1 MMSTTAKSIIFLAIA
16 YAVTWAIVITGWSMG
31 LHEQSPQT
39 AVLLLA
45 ISMVGPT
52 VAALICAFAFEKGQR
67 VKALGLGGRWSW
79 WWMVA
84 WLAPIALAAGSVA
97 LTLALSDRTY
107 VDIGTSAAAAA
118 EAQGQD
124 LSQVPPFVLSTA
136 FIVGMSIVVGGLAN
150 WLILTFTEELGWRG
164 YLHHMWRPAG
174 FWRAS
179 LGTGAVWGFW
189 HAPMIYLIGHNY
201 PDPNDRLMGV
211 GLFVIFCMLLSPLM
225 TLIRDRTNSVWSA
238 GLFHGTFN
246 AVGGLTIAAIS
257 NPTFPWN
264 GIVGI
269 GGYLALA
276 IGLLAVLALQP
287 HKSEANPAPVSA

>member
-1 MMSTTAKSIIFLAIA
+1 MSTTNKSIIFLALA

-39 AVLLLA
+39 AVILLA
-45 ISMVGPT
+45 ASMVGPT
-52 VAALICAFAFEKGQR
+52 VAALICTFAFEKGERQ
-67 VKALGLGGRWSW
+67 KALGLTGRWSW
-79 WWMVA
+79 WWLVA
-84 WLAPIALAAGSVA
+84 VIAPIAIAGLSVA

-107 VDIGTSAAAAA
+107 VDIGTASAEAAA
-118 EAQGQD
+118 AQGQD
-124 LSQVPPFVLSTA
+124 LSQVPPFFLSTG
-136 FIVGMSIVVGGLAN
+136 FIVGMAIIVGGLIN

-164 YLHHMWRPAG
+164 YLHHLWRPAG

-179 LGTGAVWGFW
+179 LGTGVVWGFW

-201 PDPNDRLMGV
+201 PDPKDRLLGV
-211 GLFVIFCMLLSPLM
+211 GLFVVFCVLLSPLL

-238 GLFHGTFN
+238 GLFHGLFN
-246 AVGGLTIAAIS
+246 ALGGLTLAAVS
-257 NPTFPWN
+257 NPAFPWN

-276 IGLLAVLALQP
+276 IALLVVVAVQQLAP
-287 HKSEANPAPVSA
+287 RKAAAA

>member
-1 MMSTTAKSIIFLAIA
+1 MMSTTNKSIIFLALA
-16 YAVTWAIVITGWSMG
+16 YAVTWAIVVTGWSMG

-39 AVLLLA
+39 AVILLA
-45 ISMVGPT
+45 ASMVGPT

-67 VKALGLGGRWSW
+67 QKALGLTGRWSW
-79 WWMVA
+79 WWLVA
-84 WLAPIALAAGSVA
+84 VIAPIAIAGLSVA

-107 VDIGTSAAAAA
+107 VDIGTASAEAAA
-118 EAQGQD
+118 AQGQD
-124 LSQVPPFVLSTA
+124 LSQVPPFFLSTG
-136 FIVGMSIVVGGLAN
+136 FIVGMAIIVGGLIN

-164 YLHHMWRPAG
+164 YLHHLWRPAG

-179 LGTGAVWGFW
+179 LGTGVVWGFW

-201 PDPNDRLMGV
+201 PDPKDRLLGV
-211 GLFVIFCMLLSPLM
+211 GLFVVFCVLLSPLL

-238 GLFHGTFN
+238 GLFHGLFN
-246 AVGGLTIAAIS
+246 ALGGLTLAAVS

-276 IGLLAVLALQP
+276 TALLVVVLLQP
-287 HKSEANPAPVSA
+287 HKNAPATT

>member
-1 MMSTTAKSIIFLAIA
+1 MSTTNKSIIFLALA

-39 AVLLLA
+39 AVILLA
-45 ISMVGPT
+45 ASMVGPT

-67 VKALGLGGRWSW
+67 QRALGLTGRWSW
-79 WWMVA
+79 WWLAAVI
-84 WLAPIALAAGSVA
+84 APIAIAGLSVA
-97 LTLALSDRTY
+97 LTLLLSDRTY
-107 VDIGTSAAAAA
+107 VDIGTASAEAAA
-118 EAQGQD
+118 AQGQD
-124 LSQVPPFVLSTA
+124 LSQVPPFFLSTG
-136 FIVGMSIVVGGLAN
+136 FIVGMAIIVGGLIN

-164 YLHHMWRPAG
+164 YLHHLWRPAG

-179 LGTGAVWGFW
+179 LGTGVVWGFW

-201 PDPNDRLMGV
+201 PDPKDRLLGV
-211 GLFVIFCMLLSPLM
+211 GLFVVFCVLLSPLL

-238 GLFHGTFN
+238 GLFHGLFN
-246 AVGGLTIAAIS
+246 AMGGLTIAAVS

-264 GIVGI
+264 GVVGI

-276 IGLLAVLALQP
+276 IALLIVVLLQP
-287 HKSEANPAPVSA
+287 HKSDVAS